1 MEKIIITE
9 ISDELKTKTGDPFWG
24 VTLSD
29 KRKATVW
36 DRQMA
41 ADIAM
46 NLNWP
51 TKGVVKA
58 QGSFLNI
65 REFNAERKATLQEVT
80 KPVEP
85 IKQAPISTGEFDH
98 KLAEEISAKE
108 FGANDAQI
116 QEANNFEFE
125 AKSSVKLKKMS
136 KGMQWEVKVVKGE
149 EKLITGLMEAAI
161 VAHKALEVKFPEI
174 IKVE

>member
-9 ISDELKTKTGDPFWG
+9 ISEELKTKKGDPFWG

-46 NLNWP
+46 NLNWA
-51 TKGVVKA
+51 TEAIIKA

-65 REFNAERKATLQEVT
+65 REFSAERKATLPEVV

-85 IKQAPISTGEFDH
+85 IKQAPLNTEEFDQPTT
-98 KLAEEISAKE
+98 KID
-108 FGANDAQI
+108 ANTT
-116 QEANNFEFE
+116 FEFE
-125 AKSSVKLKKMS
+125 AKSSVKLKKMA
-136 KGMQWEVKVVKGE
+136 KGIQWELKVVKGE
-149 EKLITGLMEAAI
+149 ESLIMGLMEAA
-161 VAHKALEVKFPEI
+161 VTVHKALEVKFPEV